1 MAAALDYSAPCAAR
15 SHGLGSAFVTRDRL
29 RCGQEGEARAAAYL
43 AGHGLTILARN
54 VRAPAGEID
63 VVALDGATL
72 VFCEIRTRRSRGQG
86 GALESVTPAKQ
97 RQVVRV
103 AEWFL
108 AAHPALAAH
117 PIRFD
122 VVAIDLRGDAAA
134 IEHVRDAFG
143 GG

>member
-1 MAAALDYSAPCAAR
+1 M
-15 SHGLGSAFVTRDRL
+15 TRDRQ
-29 RCGQEGEARAAAYL
+29 RCGRDGEARAAAFL
-43 AGHGLTILARN
+43 AAHGLTILARN
-54 VRAPAGEID
+54 VRAPAGELD
-63 VVALDGATL
+63 VVALDGDTV
-72 VFCEIRTRRSRGQG
+72 VFCEIRTRRSRAQG

-108 AAHPALAAH
+108 TRHPALATR
-117 PIRFD
+117 PMRFD
-122 VVAIDLRGDAAA
+122 VVAIDLHGDAVV

>member
-1 MAAALDYSAPCAAR
+1 MTLDR
-15 SHGLGSAFVTRDRL
+15 Q
-29 RCGQEGEARAAAYL
+29 RCGRDGEARAAAYL
-43 AGHGLTILARN
+43 AAQGFTILAQN
-54 VRAPAGEID
+54 VRGPAGEID
-63 VVALDGATL
+63 IVAEDGETL

-108 AAHPALAAH
+108 AVRPALRSR

-122 VVAIDLRGDAAA
+122 VVAIDLRGDAIA

-143 GG
+143 GGC